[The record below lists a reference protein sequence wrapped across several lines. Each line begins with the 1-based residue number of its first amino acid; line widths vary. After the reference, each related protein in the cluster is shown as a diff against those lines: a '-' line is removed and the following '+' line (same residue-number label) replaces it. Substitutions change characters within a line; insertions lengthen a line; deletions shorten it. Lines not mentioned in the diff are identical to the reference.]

1 METIEGSVHGSFKG
15 SVLVV
20 RFAVVVLSSICKH
33 YGTHHPLNLRCLH
46 ADL

>member
-1 METIEGSVHGSFKG
+1 METFDGLAHGSFRG

-33 YGTHHPLNLRCLH
+33 YGTHHPLNLLSPC
-46 ADL
+46 